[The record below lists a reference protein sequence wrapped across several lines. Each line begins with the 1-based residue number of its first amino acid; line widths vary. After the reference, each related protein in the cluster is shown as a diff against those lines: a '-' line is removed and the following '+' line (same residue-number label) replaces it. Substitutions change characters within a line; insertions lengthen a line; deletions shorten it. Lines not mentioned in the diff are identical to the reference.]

1 MKKLVCLVLVLAL
14 TTIGVSAFAADLVI
28 YSARNERL
36 NNIVIP
42 GFEAATGLKVEMITG
57 STGEVNQRIKAE
69 VESGAVTVDI
79 HWAADETM
87 LTANKDLFQV
97 YVSTENEA
105 MMPMFQ
111 NDGTNVFNAAFAEPN
126 VMIVNTEKLGELGIQ
141 VESYADLLQPELKGK
156 IISADPANSSSAFQ
170 CLIGMLY
177 GMGNGDPMSDQAW
190 TFIEGFLANLDGKI
204 ASSSSQV
211 YNGVATGE
219 YYVGLSYEDPCVE
232 LQAAGIQPV
241 KVVYATEGTI

>member
-79 HWAADETM
+79 H
-87 LTANKDLFQV
+87 
-97 YVSTENEA
+97 
-105 MMPMFQ
+105 
-111 NDGTNVFNAAFAEPN
+111 
-126 VMIVNTEKLGELGIQ
+126 
-141 VESYADLLQPELKGK
+141 
-156 IISADPANSSSAFQ
+156 
-170 CLIGMLY
+170 
-177 GMGNGDPMSDQAW
+177 
-190 TFIEGFLANLDGKI
+190 
-204 ASSSSQV
+204 
-211 YNGVATGE
+211 
-219 YYVGLSYEDPCVE
+219 
-232 LQAAGIQPV
+232 
-241 KVVYATEGTI
+241 